1 MQRREFIK
9 WIGVLG
15 GGAYLTRLGG
25 LASPD
30 VYAAAAAT
38 YEKIVESDNVL
49 VLINLKGGND
59 GLNTVIPLD
68 QYDNL
73 AAARGNIIIPK
84 NRALALNTKTG
95 LHPSLVNFKSLYDES
110 KLTIVQSVGYPT
122 PNMSHFRSSDI
133 IWTGANYDDFLITG
147 WQGRYLD
154 KNHIGYPVAYP
165 TAENPDPIMLS
176 TTSGASTVGQGVGGS
191 FSVISANP
199 KSKVKFID
207 NLYSD
212 YTLSAGG
219 RYENE
224 LEFIRS
230 SQGQTKSYTQAV
242 YDVYQKGPEI
252 TKISVDAGNLEKD
265 LLAITTLLGGGIKTK
280 IFLLQ
285 LGGFDTHG
293 GQVTEGDTTQ
303 GKHADLLSEL
313 DTAVGSFMQSLI
325 DNKLD
330 DRVTGLVFSEF
341 GRRIISN
348 ESYGSDHGHAAPWF
362 LFGNKVSGKIIG
374 NSPVIPNPA
383 TKKDNVPYQFDFR
396 NLYKGIFED
405 WFGLDKSTSE
415 SLFDFTP
422 VPISLFKA
430 PFVTPIESSI
440 LAANVGTAYPNPL
453 YAQTSIPIEL
463 SGNSRVSM
471 QLVSP
476 EGEML
481 QTHHYTLGT
490 SDSELIL
497 ERQGEASGKYYLRV
511 TVNGAVKT
519 QALEFR

>member
-9 WIGVLG
+9 WMGVIS

-25 LASPD
+25 LANSD
-30 VYAAAAAT
+30 VHAAAAET

-49 VLINLKGGND
+49 VLINLSGGND

-73 AAARGNIIIPK
+73 AAARGSIILPK
-84 NRALALNTKTG
+84 NRVLALNTKMG

-110 KLTIVQSVGYPT
+110 KLTIVQSVGYDT

-133 IWTGANYDDFLITG
+133 IWTGGNYDDFLNTG

-154 KNHIGYPVAYP
+154 KNYLGYPSGYP
-165 TAENPDPIMLS
+165 SAENPDPIMLS
-176 TTSGASTVGQGVGGS
+176 MTSGAATVGQGAGGS
-191 FSVISANP
+191 FSVISTNP
-199 KSKVKFID
+199 SAKVTFED
-207 NLYSD
+207 NLHSGYD
-212 YTLSAGG
+212 LSGGG

-224 LEFIRS
+224 LEFVRN
-230 SQGQTKSYTQAV
+230 SQAQTKDYTQAV
-242 YDVYQKGPEI
+242 YDTYQKGPEI
-252 TKISVDAGNLEKD
+252 TTMSADAGNLEKD
-265 LLAITTLLGGGIKTK
+265 LLSITTLLGGGTKTK

-303 GKHADLLSEL
+303 GKHADLLAEL
-313 DTAVGSFMQSLI
+313 DTAVGSFMQSLS
-325 DNKLD
+325 DNNLD

-374 NSPVIPNPA
+374 DSPVIPNPA
-383 TKKDNVPYQFDFR
+383 TKQDNVPYQFDFK
-396 NLYKGIFED
+396 NVYKGIFED
-405 WFGLDKSTSE
+405 WFGLDESTSE

-422 VPISLFKA
+422 SKISLFKA
-430 PFVTPIESSI
+430 PYVSPINSSM
-440 LAANVGTAYPNPL
+440 LMANVGMAYPNPV
-453 YAQTSIPIEL
+453 YNQTTIPIEL
-463 SGNSRVSM
+463 SGNSRVLM

-481 QTHHYTLGT
+481 QTHHYTLGE
-490 SDSELIL
+490 SDSAISL

-511 TVNGAVKT
+511 SVNGEVKT

>member
-9 WIGVLG
+9 WMGVLG

-30 VYAAAAAT
+30 VYAAAAET

-49 VLINLKGGND
+49 VLINLSGGND

-73 AAARGNIIIPK
+73 AAARPSIVIPK
-84 NRALALNTKTG
+84 NRVLALNTKTG

-110 KLTIVQSVGYPT
+110 KLTIVQSVGYET
-122 PNMSHFRSSDI
+122 PNMSHFRSSDV
-133 IWTGANYDDFLITG
+133 IWTGGNYDDFLSTG

-154 KNHIGYPVAYP
+154 KNFLGFPSGYPS
-165 TAENPDPIMLS
+165 AENPDPIML
-176 TTSGASTVGQGVGGS
+176 TMTSGAATIGQGAGGS
-191 FSVISANP
+191 FSVVSTNP
-199 KSKVKFID
+199 SSKVTFED
-207 NLYSD
+207 NLYSG
-212 YTLSAGG
+212 YSLSGDG

-224 LEFIRS
+224 LEFVRS

-242 YDVYQKGPEI
+242 YDTYQKGPEI
-252 TKISVDAGNLEKD
+252 TTISVDAGNLEKD

-280 IFLLQ
+280 VFLLQ

-293 GQVTEGDTTQ
+293 GQVTEGDSTQ

-313 DTAVGSFMQSLI
+313 DTAVGSFMASLS
-325 DNKLD
+325 DNGLD

-362 LFGNKVSGKIIG
+362 LFGNKVSGTILG
-374 NSPVIPNPA
+374 ESPVIPNPA
-383 TKKDNVPYQFDFR
+383 TKQDNVPFQFDFK
-396 NLYKGIFED
+396 NVYKGIFED
-405 WFGLDKSTSE
+405 WFGLDESTSE

-422 VPISLFKA
+422 AKVSLFKE
-430 PFVTPIESSI
+430 PYVTPIN
-440 LAANVGTAYPNPL
+440 AAMLSASVGMAYPNPV
-453 YAQTSIPIEL
+453 YTQTSIPIEL
-463 SGNSRVSM
+463 SANSRVAL
-471 QLVSP
+471 QLVSSK
-476 EGEML
+476 GEVL
-481 QTHHYTLGT
+481 QSHQYTLGV
-490 SDSELIL
+490 SDTVLNL

-511 TVNGAVKT
+511 SVNGEVET
-519 QALEFR
+519 QTLEFR